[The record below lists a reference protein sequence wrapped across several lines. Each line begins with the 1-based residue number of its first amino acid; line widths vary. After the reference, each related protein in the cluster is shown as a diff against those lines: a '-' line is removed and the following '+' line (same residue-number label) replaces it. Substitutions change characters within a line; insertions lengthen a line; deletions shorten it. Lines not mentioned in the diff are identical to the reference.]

1 MKYRLHI
8 ISTNE
13 VVDTVELASEVGI
26 TGATTYFRLRK
37 DLPQKEF
44 DKIWVVKAHYP
55 GDNWWK
61 EDKIIIDESLKF

>member
-44 DKIWVVKAHYP
+44 DKIWVCLLYTSDAA
-55 GDNWWK
+55 
-61 EDKIIIDESLKF
+61 DE

>member
-44 DKIWVVKAHYP
+44 DKI
-55 GDNWWK
+55 
-61 EDKIIIDESLKF
+61 F